1 VHAAASSGA
10 DRADLARVING
21 WELSG
26 MYHSC
31 NDDTILTWIFR
42 LCEDKGFSSSGG
54 SIYLQLLMNISD
66 IEITQ
71 RYLICN
77 PLPKTTNPI
86 EDITD
91 KMYQRMVA
99 REDEAIQKLR
109 QVIDFATGE
118 DCE

>member
-1 VHAAASSGA
+1 VVC
-10 DRADLARVING
+10 VI
-21 WELSG
+21 LVMTTQS
-26 MYHSC
+26 
-31 NDDTILTWIFR
+31 LR
-42 LCEDKGFSSSGG
+42 GFSGFVKTKASQVRAV

-77 PLPKTTNPI
+77 PLPKTTDAI

-91 KMYQRMVA
+91 KIYQRMVA